1 MKITDKSIFSD
12 FGARHVLSKKR
23 GFSLIELLVVATI
36 IIILA
41 AIGMV
46 SFTNAG
52 RNARNGK
59 RKTDME
65 TVRQAIV
72 LYRADEGAYP
82 PGGNYGAITG
92 VLTGDNYL
100 SQPVPQDPQTPTQD
114 YRYVPTGTTGFCLC
128 AQLEGTNMGNSTNN
142 NCNFGTGNFY
152 CVTQP

>member
-1 MKITDKSIFSD
+1 MKKIDTSIFSD
-12 FGARHVLSKKR
+12 YGDRHRSQKKR

-72 LYRADEGAYP
+72 LYRSDMGSYP
-82 PGGNYGAITG
+82 TGNYTAVANT
-92 VLTGDNYL
+92 LTSNSYL
-100 SQPVPQDPQTPTQD
+100 SQPVPQDPQTPTLN
-114 YRYVPTGTTGFCLC
+114 YNHNTTANGFCLC
-128 AQLEGTNMGNSTNN
+128 AQLEGTNMGNATNTS
-142 NCNFGTGNFY
+142 CNFGTGNFY